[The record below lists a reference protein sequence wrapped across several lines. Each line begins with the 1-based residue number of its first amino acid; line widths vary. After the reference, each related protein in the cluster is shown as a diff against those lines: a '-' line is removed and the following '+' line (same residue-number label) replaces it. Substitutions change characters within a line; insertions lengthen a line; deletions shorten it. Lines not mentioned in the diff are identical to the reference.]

1 MSARLTLIAAVAL
14 TIGTLTSHTAALAE
28 PARTQDHVSQPANR
42 PAAIVL
48 ASAETAQA
56 QAQAP
61 AGDQPA
67 APAAKPRRAARVTT
81 CRCGDPQPEPQD
93 QQ

>member
-1 MSARLTLIAAVAL
+1 MSARLTIIAAAVL
-14 TIGTLTSHTAALAE
+14 TIGTSALAE
-28 PARTQDHVSQPANR
+28 PARTEDHANQPANR

-56 QAQAP
+56 PAQAV
-61 AGDQPA
+61 DQPTPP
-67 APAAKPRRAARVTT
+67 PAKRPRAARVTT
-81 CRCGDPQPEPQD
+81 CRCGDPQPEAQD

>member
-1 MSARLTLIAAVAL
+1 MSARLTMIAAAAL
-14 TIGTLTSHTAALAE
+14 TIGTSALAE
-28 PARTQDHVSQPANR
+28 PARTGDHANQPANR

-56 QAQAP
+56 SAP
-61 AGDQPA
+61 AADQPT
-67 APAAKPRRAARVTT
+67 PPPAKPRRAARVTT
-81 CRCGDPQPEPQD
+81 CRCGDPQPEAQD

>member
-1 MSARLTLIAAVAL
+1 MSARLMTIAVAAL
-14 TIGTLTSHTAALAE
+14 TLGTTALAE
-28 PARTQDHVSQPANR
+28 PARTEDHSNPPTNR

-56 QAQAP
+56 SAP
-61 AGDQPA
+61 AADQPA
-67 APAAKPRRAARVTT
+67 AAPAKPRRAARVTT
-81 CRCGDPQPEPQD
+81 CRCGDPQAEPQD

>member
-1 MSARLTLIAAVAL
+1 MSARLMMIAAAALTIGAL
-14 TIGTLTSHTAALAE
+14 TIGTSAQAE
-28 PARTQDHVSQPANR
+28 PARTEDQANQPANR

-56 QAQAP
+56 QGQAP
-61 AGDQPA
+61 ATDQPA